1 MWRALIVAG
10 SMLLIGLGASD
21 SRADPCFEVIASAG
35 QTTSPS
41 FILVDRCTGK
51 TWMLVR
57 LVLTDPQG
65 NLSASQY
72 NYRWL
77 PLSGGPKEEAPA
89 KP

>member
-1 MWRALIVAG
+1 MWRAVVAAG
-10 SMLLIGLGASD
+10 LLIGFGLSD
-21 SRADPCFEVIASAG
+21 SMADPCFEVIASAG

-77 PLSGGPKEEAPA
+77 PLTGGPKEEAPA